1 MKKSIFFLS
10 ISLVISSMVYSQ
22 GYKVGDKATDFK
34 LKNVDG
40 KYVSMSDYPKAKGF
54 AVVFTCNHCPYAQAY
69 QDRLIQLDKKYKA
82 LAYPLLAISSSDP
95 SIVPDDSYE
104 QMVKRA
110 NEKGYSFPYL
120 FDDGQ
125 NVMRQFGAQRTP
137 DVFLIEKKGKDFIV
151 QYIGAIDD
159 NYQEP
164 EKVSNP
170 YLANA
175 IDALLAGRTPE
186 PTFTKA
192 IGCGIKD
199 TKMKTQ

>member
-1 MKKSIFFLS
+1 MKKSIFLLTACLVMS
-10 ISLVISSMVYSQ
+10 ISAFSQ
-22 GYKVGDKATDFK
+22 GYQVGDKAKDFK

-40 KYVSMSDYPKAKGF
+40 KFVSMADYPNAKGF
-54 AVVFTCNHCPYAQAY
+54 AVIFTCNHCPYAQAY
-69 QDRLIQLDKKYKA
+69 QDRIIQLDKKYKA
-82 LAYPLLAISSSDP
+82 LNYPLLAISSSDP
-95 SIVPDDSYE
+95 SIVPDDAYD

-110 NEKGYSFPYL
+110 KEKSYTFPYL
-120 FDDGQ
+120 FDENQD
-125 NVMRQFGAQRTP
+125 VMHQFGAQRTP
-137 DVFLIEKKGKDFIV
+137 HVFLLEKKGNDFIV

-170 YLANA
+170 YLSNA
-175 IDALLAGRTPE
+175 IDALLAGKRPN

-199 TKMKTQ
+199 SKTKTQ

>member
-1 MKKSIFFLS
+1 MKKSLFFLA
-10 ISLVISSMVYSQ
+10 ISLVISSVVYSQ

-40 KYVSMSDYPKAKGF
+40 KYVSMSDYPNAKGF

-82 LAYPLLAISSSDP
+82 LNYPLLAISSSDP
-95 SIVPDDSYE
+95 SFVPDDSYE
-104 QMVKRA
+104 LMVKRA
-110 NEKGYSFPYL
+110 NEKGYTFPYL

-137 DVFLIEKKGKDFIV
+137 HVFLIEKKGKDFIV

-175 IDALLAGRTPE
+175 IDALLAGRTPS

-199 TKMKTQ
+199 AKMKTQ